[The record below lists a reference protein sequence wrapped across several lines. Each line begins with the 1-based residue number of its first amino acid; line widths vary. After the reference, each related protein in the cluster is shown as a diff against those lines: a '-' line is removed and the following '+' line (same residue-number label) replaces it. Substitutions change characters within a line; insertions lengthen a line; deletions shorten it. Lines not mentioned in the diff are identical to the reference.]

1 MHGQAEEQSRQGSCR
16 LGETYGCIAPVPRKS
31 NCDPPP
37 RGGVW
42 TAGGCDGTFRVATG
56 QALPCGAD
64 RTASE
69 HRGRP
74 FTFLQ
79 GEHHCR
85 GQAALSN
92 CTPVSRT
99 SVSTCRDF
107 ETTSRVCDGS
117 RPTMGVI
124 ERVADDGLLTQCT
137 TSYPL
142 ADTPPT
148 DRLPRA
154 GTCLVLNLCWRENL
168 AGLYRDR
175 IPRWTVFG
183 LPTYSVD
190 SCTNASDS
198 ARFTTPG
205 VTPLSFAGDTG
216 ICRWSCVT
224 MREKVALQFAYD
236 HLPSSCDF
244 VFWVSAS
251 H

>member
-1 MHGQAEEQSRQGSCR
+1 
-16 LGETYGCIAPVPRKS
+16 
-31 NCDPPP
+31 
-37 RGGVW
+37 
-42 TAGGCDGTFRVATG
+42 
-56 QALPCGAD
+56 
-64 RTASE
+64 
-69 HRGRP
+69 
-74 FTFLQ
+74 
-79 GEHHCR
+79 
-85 GQAALSN
+85 
-92 CTPVSRT
+92 
-99 SVSTCRDF
+99 
-107 ETTSRVCDGS
+107 
-117 RPTMGVI
+117 MGMI
-124 ERVADDGLLTQCT
+124 ERVADDGLSTQCT

-190 SCTNASDS
+190 SCTNVSDS
-198 ARFTTPG
+198 ARFTSPG
-205 VTPLSFAGDTG
+205 VTPLSFAGETG